1 MIAVGATRGGALGGR
16 AGTVATMTR
25 EPRPAEPRPDGHI
38 VQLTSLPSR
47 FEADAVIGMLRANG
61 VQAIG
66 KYGDAE
72 GWMPHM
78 ALLDG
83 YRVFVFDDD
92 LTLAKELL
100 ESEGLADGFGDGA
113 GDGAGE

>member
-1 MIAVGATRGGALGGR
+1 MRTLGRVSG
-16 AGTVATMTR
+16 
-25 EPRPAEPRPDGHI
+25 EPRPGGRI
-38 VQLTSLPSR
+38 VELANLPTR

-61 VQAIG
+61 VQATG

-78 ALLDG
+78 GLLDG

-92 LTLAKELL
+92 LDLARRLL
-100 ESEGLADGFGDGA
+100 DEVEIESD
-113 GDGAGE
+113 

>member
-1 MIAVGATRGGALGGR
+1 MKPQ
-16 AGTVATMTR
+16 
-25 EPRPAEPRPDGHI
+25 PRPGGHI
-38 VQLTSLPSR
+38 VQLTCLPSR
-47 FEADAVIGMLRANG
+47 FEADAVIAMLREHD
-61 VQAIG
+61 VQALG

-92 LTLAKELL
+92 LARAKELL
-100 ESEGLADGFGDGA
+100 RSEGLADGFAVGDG
-113 GDGAGE
+113 DGVAP

>member
-1 MIAVGATRGGALGGR
+1 MELVN
-16 AGTVATMTR
+16 
-25 EPRPAEPRPDGHI
+25 
-38 VQLTSLPSR
+38 LPTR

-61 VQAIG
+61 VQATG

-78 ALLDG
+78 GLLDG

-92 LTLAKELL
+92 LDAARRLL
-100 ESEGLADGFGDGA
+100 DESELADGGDVG
-113 GDGAGE
+113 

>member
-1 MIAVGATRGGALGGR
+1 VVGVR
-16 AGTVATMTR
+16 R
-25 EPRPAEPRPDGHI
+25 EPRPGGRI
-38 VQLTSLPSR
+38 VELVNLPTR
-47 FEADAVIGMLRANG
+47 FEADAVIGMLQHNG
-61 VQAIG
+61 IKATG

-92 LTLAKELL
+92 LDAARELL
-100 ESEGLADGFGDGA
+100 EAEEISGA
-113 GDGAGE
+113 